1 MNSFSS
7 RFFFLLIGIGFS
19 ACHESPESVAL
30 AYSKA
35 LGKADYKLAQK
46 YCTPPTAKLMGELE
60 RMLGKNPLSEKEKK
74 KSDLLVSATC
84 TLTSPSRATCTMC
97 CGEDG
102 QPTSENIPLLK
113 DSTRW
118 LSPWRVHLEKT
129 QNQ

>member
-1 MNSFSS
+1 MKSLSASFL
-7 RFFFLLIGIGFS
+7 FLLVGSSFS
-19 ACHESPESVAL
+19 ACKESPESVAL
-30 AYSKA
+30 AYAKA

-60 RMLGKNPLSEKEKK
+60 QMLGKNQLSEKEKK

-102 QPTSENIPLLK
+102 QPTTESIPLVK

>member
-1 MNSFSS
+1 MNFFSS
-7 RFFFLLIGIGFS
+7 KLLLLFVAINFS
-19 ACHESPESVAL
+19 ACQESPESVAL

-60 RMLGKNPLSEKEKK
+60 RMLGKNPLSEKEQK

-84 TLTSPSRATCTMC
+84 TLTSPSRATCAMC
-97 CGEDG
+97 CGENG
-102 QPTSENIPLLK
+102 LPTTENIPLVK